1 MAVTP
6 RQPAL
11 GAVASPLSVRP
22 HGTVPGKLLSTLG
35 PVMDSDMASATVKT
49 SYRALPPPPPVKEIT
64 CTREQQLL
72 GEKLDFKISTGL
84 KDIIGKELITEAH
97 TAIFELVKNAY
108 DADATLV
115 KIVFQ
120 NIGGSDGKNPA
131 RVLIV
136 DNGKGMSYN
145 DIKNKWLFVG
155 YSAKKDGIPESG
167 DFRDKISNRR
177 RIFAGAKGIGRFSVD
192 RLGQKT
198 NLYTRKPSEPKV
210 HRVQMDWRRFEDNQ
224 NELFQSIDVEYDTL
238 DRFPRLD
245 AKQGKMQHGTI
256 LEIFPLA
263 DTWNRANLTKL
274 KKYLLRLINPAQTQ
288 NSGDFEIW
296 IAADEFLEED
306 KTLEARGKKSQTING
321 RIDNVVFER
330 MGIKTTQIRCSITR
344 SKITT
349 EITDKGRFVFRT
361 EEANQY
367 NGLHGIDIR
376 ISYLNR
382 AAKKTFT
389 DTMGIRPIQF
399 GSIFLYKNGFRIHPY
414 GEERDDWLNLEQ
426 RRGQGWAR
434 YLSAREVIGRVEIN
448 GTQPKFREV
457 SSRGGGV
464 VATEEFHMLLDVVKD
479 RAIRWLERYV
489 VEGLDWDNPKKDG
502 YKKPDADIKTD
513 SLELVLKFTG
523 QIKDPNKRVEFNPNL
538 MEIVEEK
545 QSDDLSEVVKNIEA
559 LALFA
564 ESSDEKARIKKYA
577 RQIRSATMAYAEKRA
592 KQAAE
597 SVKKEI
603 LLMKESQS
611 AGIKMAEDY
620 NHWIGIATGNITTY
634 LMRLVDEIREK
645 GGSES
650 VLSIVEQISREN
662 QKIAAV
668 SSIVGRANFNVQA
681 EKQTADIVAYITQYI
696 TGVIA
701 DREKRIRF
709 NFANEGIEFITKFTP
724 LEIAIMLDNF
734 VVNSRK
740 TDAGRVTL
748 KFSTSDNML
757 RVLISDDGAGISDET
772 APHVFK
778 RGFSTTS
785 GSGIGLSHIRS
796 IAREMGGDV
805 KFLGNG
811 ANGMGSGA
819 CFEVVIGARS

>member
-1 MAVTP
+1 
-6 RQPAL
+6 
-11 GAVASPLSVRP
+11 
-22 HGTVPGKLLSTLG
+22 
-35 PVMDSDMASATVKT
+35 
-49 SYRALPPPPPVKEIT
+49 
-64 CTREQQLL
+64 
-72 GEKLDFKISTGL
+72 
-84 KDIIGKELITEAH
+84 
-97 TAIFELVKNAY
+97 
-108 DADATLV
+108 
-115 KIVFQ
+115 
-120 NIGGSDGKNPA
+120 
-131 RVLIV
+131 
-136 DNGKGMSYN
+136 
-145 DIKNKWLFVG
+145 
-155 YSAKKDGIPESG
+155 
-167 DFRDKISNRR
+167 
-177 RIFAGAKGIGRFSVD
+177 
-192 RLGQKT
+192 
-198 NLYTRKPSEPKV
+198 
-210 HRVQMDWRRFEDNQ
+210 
-224 NELFQSIDVEYDTL
+224 
-238 DRFPRLD
+238 
-245 AKQGKMQHGTI
+245 
-256 LEIFPLA
+256 
-263 DTWNRANLTKL
+263 
-274 KKYLLRLINPAQTQ
+274 
-288 NSGDFEIW
+288 
-296 IAADEFLEED
+296 
-306 KTLEARGKKSQTING
+306 
-321 RIDNVVFER
+321 
-330 MGIKTTQIRCSITR
+330 MG
-344 SKITT
+344 
-349 EITDKGRFVFRT
+349 
-361 EEANQY
+361 
-367 NGLHGIDIR
+367 
-376 ISYLNR
+376 
-382 AAKKTFT
+382 
-389 DTMGIRPIQF
+389 
-399 GSIFLYKNGFRIHPY
+399 
-414 GEERDDWLNLEQ
+414 
-426 RRGQGWAR
+426 
-434 YLSAREVIGRVEIN
+434 
-448 GTQPKFREV
+448 
-457 SSRGGGV
+457 
-464 VATEEFHMLLDVVKD
+464 
-479 RAIRWLERYV
+479 
-489 VEGLDWDNPKKDG
+489 
-502 YKKPDADIKTD
+502 
-513 SLELVLKFTG
+513 LVLKFTG

-545 QSDDLSEVVKNIEA
+545 QSDDLSEVIKNIEA
-559 LALFA
+559 LASFA
-564 ESSDEKARIKKYA
+564 ESSDEKARIKKYV

-696 TGVIA
+696 TSVIA